1 MPTDHLLDAAQGP
14 LHPAARETLMAA
26 VEAGWADPRR
36 LYGQGRRARAL
47 LDQSREI
54 IAGGLGVR
62 PDELSFHGSGPA
74 ALSCGLDGLLHARR
88 RRGRTLV
95 ASAVEHSVVLP
106 TGRVRS
112 ASGQFEPAR

>member
-1 MPTDHLLDAAQGP
+1 
-14 LHPAARETLMAA
+14 MAA

-95 ASAVEHSVVLP
+95 ASEVER
-106 TGRVRS
+106 RVSGAEVSCAAECSGS
-112 ASGQFEPAR
+112 AWAAAIYSAELLR